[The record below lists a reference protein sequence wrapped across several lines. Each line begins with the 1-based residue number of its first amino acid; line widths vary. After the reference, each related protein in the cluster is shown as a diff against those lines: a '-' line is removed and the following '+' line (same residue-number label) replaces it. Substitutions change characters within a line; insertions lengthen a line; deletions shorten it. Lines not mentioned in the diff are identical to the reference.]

1 MYYEDANGQIRH
13 SDNSQAIMIQSA
25 ESLAA
30 LSAKFGSGI
39 VVPGLIAFTPGYK
52 GMWQLKGDGTWE
64 NIVGGESNGN

>member
-13 SDNSQAIMIQSA
+13 SENSQAIMIQSA

-39 VVPGLIAFTPGYK
+39 VVPRADRLHPPGIRAC
-52 GMWQLKGDGTWE
+52 G
-64 NIVGGESNGN
+64 S